1 MIELEAF
8 VGDLGRVDI
17 MSDHQQCDV
26 QLLFEAFEKVE
37 YLIGS
42 IRIKVTRRLVG
53 DDDFWVSD
61 DGSGDAHSLLLS
73 A

>member
-1 MIELEAF
+1 MVELELLIRDPGCF
-8 VGDLGRVDI
+8 GV